1 MAKFNSSGV
10 TDVLRALEKADLFD
24 DDAAGQ
30 LLGRGAELFV
40 ENVRNE
46 MRSAPYR
53 LGRILD
59 KVRRKGGKP
68 KRDKEGRP
76 YVTVTING
84 RNARGER
91 NAAVAFVL
99 NYGRSEKYGRIEPAH
114 FWTRAK
120 QQTAEQLPGA
130 YAEVV
135 THIYEERGLK

>member
-1 MAKFNSSGV
+1 MADFNSSGV
-10 TDVLRALEKADLFD
+10 TDVLRALEQADLFD

-30 LLGRGAELFV
+30 LLGKGAELLV
-40 ENVRNE
+40 ENVRRE

-53 LGRILD
+53 LGSILN
-59 KVRRKGGKP
+59 KVRRKGGKLR
-68 KRDKEGRP
+68 RDKEGRP
-76 YVTVTING
+76 YVSVTING
-84 RNARGER
+84 SNARGER

-130 YAEVV
+130 YAEVAEK
-135 THIYEERGLK
+135 ILKERGLT